1 MATQK
6 SRKKRREKAWASEK
20 ASRKRERER
29 VSYTSTA
36 AQLTSLFSLSK
47 KNRKRTFLLL
57 FSVVLLVLVLLRFV
71 KKFKYT

>member
-1 MATQK
+1 MG
-6 SRKKRREKAWASEK
+6 
-20 ASRKRERER
+20 
-29 VSYTSTA
+29 SYTSTA